1 MGASAKSN
9 KQSLDTLVVTTN
21 PQMHCSGCETRI
33 KQNIRFVKGVK
44 KIETSVPQQKV
55 TIVYNNSKTGYD
67 DFVKAFDKIGYAIKK
82 KK

>member
-1 MGASAKSN
+1 MAVFILFYLLINALLGVRNQNKAKH
-9 KQSLDTLVVTTN
+9 TF
-21 PQMHCSGCETRI
+21 CE
-33 KQNIRFVKGVK
+33 GVK

-55 TIVYNNSKTGYD
+55 TIVYNNSKTGYA

>member
-1 MGASAKSN
+1 M
-9 KQSLDTLVVTTN
+9 
-21 PQMHCSGCETRI
+21 
-33 KQNIRFVKGVK
+33 KGVK

>member
-1 MGASAKSN
+1 M
-9 KQSLDTLVVTTN
+9 
-21 PQMHCSGCETRI
+21 
-33 KQNIRFVKGVK
+33 KGVK

-55 TIVYNNSKTGYD
+55 TIVYNNSKTGYA